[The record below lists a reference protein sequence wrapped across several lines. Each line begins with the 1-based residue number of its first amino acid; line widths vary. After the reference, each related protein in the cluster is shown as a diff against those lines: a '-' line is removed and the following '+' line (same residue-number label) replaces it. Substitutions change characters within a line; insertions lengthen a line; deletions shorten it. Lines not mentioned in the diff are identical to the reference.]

1 MPRPRPTVSLLPPAC
16 RRRVRRHRRSL
27 GHLRQCHGPC
37 RRLHCHRLQRRF
49 RARLWLS
56 GLRLQL
62 RSRLQLH
69 LWPWLWLS
77 CLRLRSQLQLRGS
90 RRSQHRPR
98 ARPMPTPCL
107 RPRPRPRA
115 KPSLPSLQLSRLHFP
130 GSKRQPLE
138 VQGAAMRAP
147 PSSRGSRRRPAILRC
162 ARAALRRH
170 RCRLLTTRFAALRRH
185 RCRLLTA
192 RFPRPKRL
200 LHHPPLDQA
209 LAHLWPTMPLRR
221 RRRRRWSAASR
232 SFS

>member
-77 CLRLRSQLQLRGS
+77 CLRLRSQLQLRCS
-90 RRSQHRPR
+90 RQSQHRPR

-115 KPSLPSLQLSRLHFP
+115 NSRLHFP

-138 VQGAAMRAP
+138 LQGAAMRAP

-162 ARAALRRH
+162 AR
-170 RCRLLTTRFAALRRH
+170 AALRRH